1 MMPKHVITFTVYHQ
15 ACVPRHIDTMHIFL
29 RSHYVDSKCEM
40 FRQNEL
46 SCYYMECSEVT

>member
-15 ACVPRHIDTMHIFL
+15 AHVPRHVDTMHIIL
-29 RSHYVDSKCEM
+29 TRRSVGSKCEI

-46 SCYYMECSEVT
+46 SCNYRECSEVT